1 MARSGPVPNRSSSN
15 GRPNKSFRSKG
26 LNSKTKT
33 SAATAAANGYAKRH
47 ARKIASSDA
56 RTEEGEVYE
65 YAPEKVRRSKIAMDL
80 DREEEMDFGAG
91 GENDMD
97 MEDFRMKARLIGENE
112 ENEKIDS
119 DDDEEIDS
127 DAAFDDEDDE
137 RFAGFFSK
145 KVCEYE

>member
-1 MARSGPVPNRSSSN
+1 MARSGSGPNRSSST
-15 GRPNKSFRSKG
+15 GRPKSSHSKG
-26 LNSKTKT
+26 LNPKIKSKT
-33 SAATAAANGYAKRH
+33 SSATAAANGYAKRH

-56 RTEEGEVYE
+56 RNEEGEVYE
-65 YAPEKVRRSKIAMDL
+65 YAPEKVRRSKIAMDF
-80 DREEEMDFGAG
+80 DREEEIDFGAG

-145 KVCEYE
+145 KV